1 MIRRMVTRLVVAK
14 LMQVT
19 MKTGRNALRKRKA
32 ARDRAEDK
40 GVHLDKSSNDTF
52 IEKGD
57 ATKTP

>member
-1 MIRRMVTRLVVAK
+1 
-14 LMQVT
+14 MQVT

-57 ATKTP
+57 ATKAP